1 MVIKNMFKSNSL
13 RSLIVLLVL
22 IIVAGAGI
30 KYTIS
35 FLMKDALLTNQF
47 DVGTVDIELAETFD
61 GVEKKDVYAINKGD
75 VDAYVR
81 AVISIGWADD
91 NGTIISE
98 TPQVTDYSLNVN
110 SEFWVKG
117 DDGFYYYKAPIKAG
131 EKTKNLIESCQQ
143 ITPFSDRQLVI
154 DVIFQSIQA
163 IPSEAVEDA
172 WNVTMDNN
180 HFITPIVKD

>member
-1 MVIKNMFKSNSL
+1 MKNMFKSNSL
-13 RSLIVLLVL
+13 RSLIILLAL
-22 IIVAGAGI
+22 IIVVGAGI

-81 AVISIGWADD
+81 AAISIGWADD

-98 TPQVTDYSLNVN
+98 IPEASDYSLDVN
-110 SEFWVKG
+110 SEFWIKG
-117 DDGFYYYKAPIKAG
+117 EDGFYYYKAPIKSG
-131 EKTKNLIESCQQ
+131 EKTENLIESCQQ
-143 ITPFSDRQLVI
+143 ITPFSDRQLVV

-163 IPSEAVEDA
+163 IPPRAVEDA

-180 HFITPIVKD
+180 HFITPIGKD